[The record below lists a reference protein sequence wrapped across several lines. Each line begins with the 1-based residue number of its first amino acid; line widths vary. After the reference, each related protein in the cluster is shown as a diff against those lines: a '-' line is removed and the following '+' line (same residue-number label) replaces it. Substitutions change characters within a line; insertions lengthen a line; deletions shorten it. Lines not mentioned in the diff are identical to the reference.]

1 MKILISHVYSN
12 GNKGDAALLSVLVSD
27 IRRGFDGAQMT
38 ILSLDEITSNEKFE
52 GVSVKNS
59 FMYYARDTYENK
71 FIKVL
76 YAFYVGTAT
85 LLWAAFYRLTKLSL
99 PLPRDLKNLVD
110 LYLDAD
116 LIIPVGGGYIRS
128 QRGFMNTIGLFFIV
142 HPFFFSYL
150 LGKKTIGYSQ
160 SVGPFGNKFQA
171 WMSKESIK
179 TLDGILV
186 RENISLDLLKKWG
199 ITKNVFLSVDS
210 GFSFKSNTAVDI
222 RQEFKIS
229 KEKMLVGITVR
240 TWLAAKQQAQYEK
253 TIAQLCD
260 DIVKK
265 YKAVIVFIPQ
275 VTVELQADDDR
286 ESSKRVFQYM
296 KCKEQSR
303 LILEK
308 YDHHKIKAIY
318 GGLDYLIGTRFHSV
332 IFGITSYVPSIAIGY
347 EHKTLGIMTDLGLE
361 KWVLDIKNIEIENAK
376 SLFDELVK
384 NREHYLSHLK
394 SKLPPYIIK
403 SENSIL
409 IVKDI
414 YERIKK

>member
-286 ESSKRVFQYM
+286 ERTVPFDI
-296 KCKEQSR
+296 R
-303 LILEK
+303 
-308 YDHHKIKAIY
+308 KI
-318 GGLDYLIGTRFHSV
+318 
-332 IFGITSYVPSIAIGY
+332 
-347 EHKTLGIMTDLGLE
+347 
-361 KWVLDIKNIEIENAK
+361 
-376 SLFDELVK
+376 
-384 NREHYLSHLK
+384 
-394 SKLPPYIIK
+394 
-403 SENSIL
+403 
-409 IVKDI
+409 
-414 YERIKK
+414 